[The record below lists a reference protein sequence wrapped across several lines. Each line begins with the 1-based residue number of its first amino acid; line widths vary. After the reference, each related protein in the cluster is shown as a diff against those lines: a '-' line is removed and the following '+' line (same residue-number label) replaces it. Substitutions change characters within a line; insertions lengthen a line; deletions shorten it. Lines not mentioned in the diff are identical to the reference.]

1 MRLTCITPL
10 SCLISLLVW
19 GCAGCTPRYSPD
31 WTSLDK
37 RPLPEWYDEAKLGI
51 FIQWGVYSV
60 PASGKNAEWIWERQG
75 KNSNYQDYVS
85 NFTAESFDPKS
96 WAELFQASG
105 ARYVVFT
112 AKHHDGFTNW
122 PSAQSRNWSS
132 VDVGPHRD
140 LVGDMASAVRNR
152 SMHFGVGYSQFEWF
166 NPDYLSDK
174 DSGFKSQKFVDEK
187 VIPQLRDLVIRYK
200 PELIWGNG
208 YWEAPDTYWKSK
220 DFLAWLYNS
229 SPVKDEVVTNDGW
242 GKDTSCK
249 HGDFYTCRVNYM
261 PDKLVNHK
269 WERCQSIDKN
279 SWGYRKDMQASEVM
293 DLSSII
299 NERLKGLG
307 GWLKA
312 NGEAIYGSRPWKVQK
327 EDCKGNCKGK
337 CTVWYTSK
345 DDAVYAIIV
354 GSTCTR
360 LELTEPKRTK
370 DTKVTLVGKC
380 IEIKPDDKSTDLII
394 PLPDNSNAWCLKL
407 EGVE

>member
-1 MRLTCITPL
+1 MVTGRHQIPT
-10 SCLISLLVW
+10 
-19 GCAGCTPRYSPD
+19 GNPR
-31 WTSLDK
+31 
-37 RPLPEWYDEAKLGI
+37 I
-51 FIQWGVYSV
+51 F
-60 PASGKNAEWIWERQG
+60 
-75 KNSNYQDYVS
+75 
-85 NFTAESFDPKS
+85 
-96 WAELFQASG
+96 
-105 ARYVVFT
+105 
-112 AKHHDGFTNW
+112 W
-122 PSAQSRNWSS
+122 PGSTIPVQSRMRWLPMT
-132 VDVGPHRD
+132 G
-140 LVGDMASAVRNR
+140 
-152 SMHFGVGYSQFEWF
+152 GVKTPVANMVTST
-166 NPDYLSDK
+166 P
-174 DSGFKSQKFVDEK
+174 V
-187 VIPQLRDLVIRYK
+187 
-200 PELIWGNG
+200 EL
-208 YWEAPDTYWKSK
+208 
-220 DFLAWLYNS
+220 
-229 SPVKDEVVTNDGW
+229 
-242 GKDTSCK
+242 
-249 HGDFYTCRVNYM
+249 NYM

-299 NERLKGLG
+299 NNLVSVVALGGNYLLTIGPDANGKIHPLFEERLKGLG
-307 GWLKA
+307 GWLKT